1 MKEIKGV
8 IFDID
13 GVLEFQ
19 GKVCPG
25 AIETVNA
32 LKDRG
37 IILRFLTN
45 STLKSR
51 ASCAARLREAGFRV
65 VSEEVITASY
75 ATAVYLE
82 KLKPRSCW
90 IMLEREGLDEFRKFN
105 HDTENPEVIVVGD
118 NRSRFDFDHLNKAL
132 RLLLSGAKLVGMTPE
147 LIDTSMGA
155 PELNVGSWA
164 RMLEEASGVK
174 ATYIGKPSRY
184 VFELTLRSMRLR
196 KDEVVMVGDRV
207 CSDIKG
213 ANDFGIRSILLRTGE
228 FDERDL
234 NGDVRPDYVFDSIQE
249 VMDLF
254 QHGSHA
260 A

>member
-1 MKEIKGV
+1 MPGINGV

-19 GKVCPG
+19 GRVYPG
-25 AIETVNA
+25 AVETVNA

-37 IILRFLTN
+37 IVLRLLTN

-51 ASCAARLREAGFRV
+51 ASCAARLREAGFHIDAGEV
-65 VSEEVITASY
+65 VTASY
-75 ATAVYLE
+75 ATAVYLGE
-82 KLKPRSCW
+82 IKPSSCW
-90 IMLEREGLDEFRKFN
+90 VMLEREGLDEFKGFT
-105 HDTENPEVIVVGD
+105 HDEENPEVIVVGD
-118 NRSRFDFDHLNKAL
+118 NRSRFDFDHLNRAL
-132 RLLLSGAKLVGMTPE
+132 RLLLGGAKLVGMTPE
-147 LIDTSMGA
+147 LIDSSMGA

-184 VFELTLRSMRLR
+184 VFELTLRSMGLG

-207 CSDIKG
+207 CSDIRG
-213 ANDFGIRSILLRTGE
+213 ASDFGMQSILLRTGE

-234 NGDVRPDYVFDSIQE
+234 DSEVTPDAVFGSITE
-249 VMDLF
+249 VLTLF
-254 QHGSHA
+254 ESNTGSL
-260 A
+260 

>member
-1 MKEIKGV
+1 MKDINGV

-19 GKVCPG
+19 GRVYPG
-25 AIETVNA
+25 AVETVNA

-37 IILRFLTN
+37 IVLRFLTN

-51 ASCAARLREAGFRV
+51 ASCAAGLREEGFQIDDD
-65 VSEEVITASY
+65 EVITASH
-75 ATAVYLE
+75 ATAVYLDE
-82 KLKPRSCW
+82 VKPSSCW
-90 IMLEREGLDEFRKFN
+90 IMLEREGLDEFSRFA
-105 HDTENPEVIVVGD
+105 HDTENPEVIIVGD
-118 NRSRFDFDHLNKAL
+118 NRSRFDFDHLNQAL
-132 RLLLSGAKLVGMTPE
+132 RRLLAGAKLVGMTPE
-147 LIDTSMGA
+147 LIDSSMGA

-184 VFELTLRSMRLR
+184 VFELALRSMALR

-213 ANDFGIRSILLRTGE
+213 ASDFGIRSVLLRTGE
-228 FDERDL
+228 VDERDL
-234 NGDVRPDYVFDSIQE
+234 DGDITPDVVFDAITE
-249 VMDLF
+249 VLGLF
-254 QHGSHA
+254 Q
-260 A
+260 